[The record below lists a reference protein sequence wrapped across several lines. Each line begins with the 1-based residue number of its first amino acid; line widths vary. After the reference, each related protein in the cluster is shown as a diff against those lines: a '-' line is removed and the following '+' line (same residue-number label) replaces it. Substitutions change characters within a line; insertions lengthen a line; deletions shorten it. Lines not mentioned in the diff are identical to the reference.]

1 MKSIKRSLRLVSILI
16 LAFIV
21 GMVMLVLKIQ
31 REASF
36 YISHSDNAELGFV
49 YDRNGDILFDADATP
64 DKYGDNYFIDVG
76 NLIGDAKGQMSNTLV
91 AKNIEKLNN
100 YSFSMGLVSK
110 GGKSSIHTSLDH
122 YANRIVYDSFGNSK
136 GCAVA
141 YDYRTGEILVCTSLP
156 SLDVTKGYSGIADF
170 ETGTLISKVMYGT
183 VPGSTQKVS
192 TMLSAFQIMGKD
204 KLFAKSYTCEG
215 VYMNKGG
222 NKIDCHNSYGHG
234 TQNIQQAFQNS
245 CNPFF
250 AQLVEDNDMPLEEI
264 IKCYEKMGYSVNGS
278 EEKYFDINGI
288 RCERASTTLTDS
300 YDFNTQWGCIGQGK
314 TLVSP
319 MQLMLWQSGIVNE
332 TGKMTMPY
340 LIKYT
345 TNVDGEIGDW
355 ADTSFSEEVFTPES
369 AVEVKNIMLEN
380 GKNYSESISGYTLGI
395 KSGTAQIKDGEEE
408 NSLLVGF
415 VQDERHPIA
424 FCVLLENKENSD
436 TRSENIVKAMLDALC
451 N

>member
-16 LAFIV
+16 LAFIA
-21 GMVMLVLKIQ
+21 GMIMLDLKIQ
-31 REASF
+31 REAGF
-36 YISHSDNAELGFV
+36 YISHSNHAELGLV
-49 YDRNGDILFDADATP
+49 YDRNDNVLFDADATP
-64 DKYGDNYFIDVG
+64 DKYGDDYFIDVG
-76 NLIGDAKGQMSNTLV
+76 NLIGDAKGQMTNTLV

-122 YANRIVYDSFGNSK
+122 YANRTVYDSFGSSK

-141 YDYRTGEILVCTSLP
+141 YDYKTGEILVCTSLP

-192 TMLSAFQIMGKD
+192 TLLSAFQIMGKD
-204 KLFAKSYTCEG
+204 KLFSKSYTCEG
-215 VYMNKGG
+215 EYMNKGG

-234 TQNIQQAFQNS
+234 TQNIEQAFQNS

-250 AQLVEDNDMPLEEI
+250 AQLVEDDDMPLESI
-264 IKCYEKMGYSVNGS
+264 IKCYEKMGYAVNDD
-278 EEKYFDINGI
+278 EERYFDINGI
-288 RCERASTTLTDS
+288 QCERASTTLTDS

-314 TLVSP
+314 KLVSP
-319 MQLMLWQSGIVNE
+319 MQLMLWQSGIANQ

-355 ADTSFSEEVFTPES
+355 AETSFSEEVFTPES
-369 AVEVKNIMLEN
+369 AVEVRNIMLEN

-395 KSGTAQIKDGEEE
+395 KSGTAQIKDGAEE

-415 VQDERHPIA
+415 IEDERHPIA
-424 FCVLLENKENSD
+424 FCVLLEDRENSS
-436 TRSENIVKAMLDALC
+436 TRSENIVKTMLDALC